1 MHSVLE
7 GVVKSLFNLWFGQE
21 NHDMRFSLRKYISL
35 IDARLL
41 NICPPKFVPTA
52 TRSLISWKM
61 WRAHEYLS
69 FLMFYSL
76 PIFNDIMDRQQFVHL
91 VKLCSFMEK
100 ILSREIKLSD
110 LDNAQK
116 LIVQFVEEY
125 SGFYGIRNMLS
136 GVHELFDALVDC
148 TKYFGPFNFINCL
161 PFEELNRKVVGLIHG
176 RNFMGE
182 EFIKI
187 FNLIQGLSSKCSS
200 ISTYSRFYHFIKNEM
215 KFKTSNKKMV

>member
-7 GVVKSLFNLWFGQE
+7 GVVKTLFNLWFGQE
-21 NHDMRFSLRKYISL
+21 NHDMGFSFRKYINL

-52 TRSLISWKM
+52 TRSIISWKM

-69 FLMFYSL
+69 FLMYYSL

-91 VKLCSFMEK
+91 VKLCSFMEI

-136 GVHELFDALVDC
+136 GVHELL
-148 TKYFGPFNFINCL
+148 
-161 PFEELNRKVVGLIHG
+161 H
-176 RNFMGE
+176 
-182 EFIKI
+182 
-187 FNLIQGLSSKCSS
+187 
-200 ISTYSRFYHFIKNEM
+200 
-215 KFKTSNKKMV
+215 